1 MFKKILLDGVET
13 NYSVSDDGEIRNDS
27 SNKIMTINKGVVQLY
42 INKKNKRLSV
52 GKLVAQA
59 FIPKL
64 REEEIY
70 VTHID
75 EDVNNNKIDNL
86 LWITAQENSNNTW
99 KKRRENNTTGA
110 GQKRQSKKREN
121 IVDLTHYVLNK
132 NEERQIIIDNELT
145 YYSINKLG
153 QVKNLNTK
161 KFLKGTNL
169 HSYIYVNLTV
179 GKKRK
184 NRAVHQL
191 VAQAFL
197 PNPNNY
203 IIVDHI
209 NGDRQD
215 NRVEN
220 LRWASALENA
230 NNKHLD
236 KTPDK
241 PHFEEVKFSD
251 EEMQSEKWKEYNGFK
266 VSNLGRVIG
275 KNNKILKGH
284 KSDCGY
290 ISYGGDHILGH
301 ILVWEAFNGQK
312 QSGMV
317 INHINGNKHDNRLV
331 NLEQVTPKENSR
343 KAATETNAWGF
354 RQVGEYDDKDNLLQ
368 IYPNASE
375 AARAIGIL
383 PSSMR
388 NSIRREGKCSNGLRY
403 KYIENK

>member
-1 MFKKILLDGVET
+1 MFKKILLDGIET

-27 SNKIMTINKGVVQLY
+27 SNRIMTINKGVVQLY

-64 REEEIY
+64 REEEVY

-75 EDVNNNKIDNL
+75 EDINNNKVDNL

-121 IVDLTHYVLNK
+121 IVDLTHYVLNE
-132 NEERQIIIDNELT
+132 NEERQVIIDNELT

-203 IIVDHI
+203 TIVDHI

-354 RQVGEYDDKDNLLQ
+354 RQVGEYDDKGNLLQ